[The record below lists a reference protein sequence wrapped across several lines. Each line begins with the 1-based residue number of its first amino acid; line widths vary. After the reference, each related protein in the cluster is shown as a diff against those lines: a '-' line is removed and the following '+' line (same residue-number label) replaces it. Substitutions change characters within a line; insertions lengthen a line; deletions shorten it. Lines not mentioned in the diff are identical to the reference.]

1 MKKKFFVIATVAAT
15 VFMSCSKETIQEP
28 QANAAEEIATAR
40 GGGSLVNTLSKGLVG
55 RFEFDGNLND
65 MTQQLA
71 PGSSYIGKP
80 VYATDRKGVRS
91 SAINFDGTFGVN
103 LAGVPLDSNSSVSFW
118 MRSGTTITDYY
129 IGFVEGQ
136 RSFSFLQRE
145 NNKFQGA
152 FFSTGTPTY
161 IVSNPLFNTWHHMA
175 ATRDNQTYKFYI
187 DGKLVGSRSADPV
200 DTVLSV
206 HEFWLGWTYNSGVKF
221 WKGQLDDLRIYGRV
235 LNSSEVATLATY

>member
-1 MKKKFFVIATVAAT
+1 MKKNFFVIATLTAT

-28 QANAAEEIATAR
+28 QANAPEEIATAR

-71 PGSSYIGKP
+71 PGSPYTGKP
-80 VYATDRKGVRS
+80 VYATDRKGVRN

-118 MRSGTTITDYY
+118 MKYKMTVSDYFMS
-129 IGFVEGQ
+129 FVECQ
-136 RSFSFLQRE
+136 RSFSFQERD
-145 NNKFQGA
+145 NKTFQGA
-152 FFSTGTPTY
+152 FFSTGTPTSV
-161 IVSNPLFNTWHHMA
+161 VSDPLSNTWHHMA

-187 DGKLVGSRSADPV
+187 DGQLVGSRSAGPV

-206 HEFWLGWTYNSGVKF
+206 HEFWLGWNYNSGVKF